1 MKRREW
7 KGYKEMQRN
16 ISKNDVIEDMEDVFV
31 ELRKVFQNTY
41 LPVRKRCKV
50 TKTML
55 KVAEFLVEQK
65 EVQE

>member
-50 TKTML
+50 AKTML

-65 EVQE
+65 ETG